1 MAYNGQAEQ
10 DKFVLNVLKN
20 KRNGFFVEIGSNHPV
35 NISNSFLLESQ
46 YGWRGIMVEYDSS
59 FLPLYEQH
67 RPNSIHVINDAT
79 KIDYLDLFTK
89 HNLPSNI
96 DYLQI
101 DLEASNMS
109 TINTLIKLDKEVLDI
124 YKFSVVTFE
133 HDIYSDSDKSKT
145 RETSRDIFLK
155 RGYKLVFPDIHNTLP
170 KYVYEDWYVHP
181 DLVDMNYID
190 TLIQKN
196 VSNYEPNTITGKSIG
211 WDKIMY

>member
-1 MAYNGQAEQ
+1 
-10 DKFVLNVLKN
+10 
-20 KRNGFFVEIGSNHPV
+20 
-35 NISNSFLLESQ
+35 
-46 YGWRGIMVEYDSS
+46 MVEYDSS

-109 TINTLIKLDKEVLDI
+109 TINTLIKLDKEVFDT

-133 HDIYSDSDKSKT
+133 HDIYSDSNKSNT
-145 RETSRDIFLK
+145 REMSRNIFLK
-155 RGYKLVFPDIHNTLP
+155 RGYKLVFPDIHNELP

-211 WDKIMY
+211 WDKIIY